1 MPRKAKCSK
10 KRPSRGISNLV
21 PLASSQGHSA
31 PVEPSLQPS
40 TTAQPC
46 APMITIIP
54 PSVPTAQNM
63 VSTSDPPSHTIPHK
77 AKRSNKRVC
86 RGISN
91 LVPHA
96 SSQGHSAPVEP
107 PLKPSKVA
115 RPRVPIITFIPPSI
129 PTAQNLVS
137 ASDPPLQRPRKAKL
151 SQGRASLSISNLM
164 PYTSSHGHSTH
175 VEPPPLRSSQVAHS
189 CAPTTVVPPSIAT
202 TQNMVS
208 SSDPPFH
215 TMPHKAKHSKKRG
228 SDGISNLMPHVSSQ
242 GHSIHVEPPL
252 PSIPTAQ
259 NLVSASHPPLRKMSR
274 KAKFSR
280 ERASLGISNLMP
292 FTSSHGH
299 STHVEPPL
307 QPSQVAQSCA
317 PTITLVPPSIA
328 TTQNMVSPSDP
339 LLHKVPHKAKHSK
352 KRGSHDISNLMPHA
366 SSQGHS
372 RYVEPPLQPSE
383 LAQFHAPTLSHIPSS
398 IPIALD
404 PLSRSVPPQNVFSG
418 ILNLIH
424 QAAYQGY
431 SLLEELPQPPSNLAQ
446 PCAPTIT
453 DIPPSI
459 PTVQDLV
466 SPSNLPKVMPR
477 KAKHSKKRVSRSLS
491 NLMPRASSQGHCIPM
506 ELPLQPSE
514 LAQPC
519 APPVVLDPSSIPVIQ
534 DPVSSSDPSSIPV
547 NQDPA
552 SPSDPSSIPANQD
565 LASPSDP
572 SSIRANQ
579 DPVSPS
585 DPSASPVTEDL
596 SLHTIVPPSTVTH
609 QPLAPYFRHCR
620 GREWAVQAI
629 DQHGN
634 TKEIQVTKADVFLMP
649 PGQHI
654 VVPFDGQ
661 LRAYGDA
668 ATLLSGAC
676 GRIVTDSKNVPIN
689 FESWTKVPKSYKDN
703 CFNILKTLFHF
714 QASESTARRYCLL
727 TMSRKYRNGKHK
739 LWTSAFDPSLSR
751 EQLIAKVPYGIP
763 EDQWLSFI
771 DNHLKPEYQE
781 LCRKNAVVRQKQTV
795 PHTGGAKLLSRK
807 QHEMEVELGRPISR
821 VELYIATRKKKD
833 GSFVNEEARSI
844 GEKMTQ
850 EISECANP
858 TEISTNDA
866 LAKVLGR
873 DHCGRVRCLGLGG
886 LHSVAFQSTEKFSG
900 TGRNLS
906 NSNSVESSQLKEE
919 VTSLKTKLA
928 ASEENVKTL
937 QNIMLTYIQMKE
949 GHIPKELGALFD
961 TNVADEN
968 SGEDMST
975 SESGSS
981 LDSNRH

>member
-137 ASDPPLQRPRKAKL
+137 ASD
-151 SQGRASLSISNLM
+151 
-164 PYTSSHGHSTH
+164 
-175 VEPPPLRSSQVAHS
+175 
-189 CAPTTVVPPSIAT
+189 
-202 TQNMVS
+202 
-208 SSDPPFH
+208 
-215 TMPHKAKHSKKRG
+215 
-228 SDGISNLMPHVSSQ
+228 
-242 GHSIHVEPPL
+242 
-252 PSIPTAQ
+252 
-259 NLVSASHPPLRKMSR
+259 PPLRKMSR

-466 SPSNLPKVMPR
+466 SPSNLPKGLMPR

>member
-1 MPRKAKCSK
+1 
-10 KRPSRGISNLV
+10 
-21 PLASSQGHSA
+21 
-31 PVEPSLQPS
+31 
-40 TTAQPC
+40 
-46 APMITIIP
+46 
-54 PSVPTAQNM
+54 
-63 VSTSDPPSHTIPHK
+63 
-77 AKRSNKRVC
+77 
-86 RGISN
+86 
-91 LVPHA
+91 
-96 SSQGHSAPVEP
+96 
-107 PLKPSKVA
+107 
-115 RPRVPIITFIPPSI
+115 
-129 PTAQNLVS
+129 
-137 ASDPPLQRPRKAKL
+137 
-151 SQGRASLSISNLM
+151 
-164 PYTSSHGHSTH
+164 
-175 VEPPPLRSSQVAHS
+175 
-189 CAPTTVVPPSIAT
+189 
-202 TQNMVS
+202 
-208 SSDPPFH
+208 
-215 TMPHKAKHSKKRG
+215 
-228 SDGISNLMPHVSSQ
+228 
-242 GHSIHVEPPL
+242 
-252 PSIPTAQ
+252 
-259 NLVSASHPPLRKMSR
+259 
-274 KAKFSR
+274 
-280 ERASLGISNLMP
+280 
-292 FTSSHGH
+292 
-299 STHVEPPL
+299 
-307 QPSQVAQSCA
+307 
-317 PTITLVPPSIA
+317 
-328 TTQNMVSPSDP
+328 
-339 LLHKVPHKAKHSK
+339 
-352 KRGSHDISNLMPHA
+352 
-366 SSQGHS
+366 
-372 RYVEPPLQPSE
+372 
-383 LAQFHAPTLSHIPSS
+383 
-398 IPIALD
+398 
-404 PLSRSVPPQNVFSG
+404 
-418 ILNLIH
+418 
-424 QAAYQGY
+424 
-431 SLLEELPQPPSNLAQ
+431 
-446 PCAPTIT
+446 
-453 DIPPSI
+453 
-459 PTVQDLV
+459 
-466 SPSNLPKVMPR
+466 MPR

-961 TNVADEN
+961 TNVAVIIFILSVEPN
-968 SGEDMST
+968 NVTNT
-975 SESGSS
+975 S
-981 LDSNRH
+981 

>member
-137 ASDPPLQRPRKAKL
+137 ASDPPLRKRPRKAKL

-259 NLVSASHPPLRKMSR
+259 NLVSASHPPLRK
-274 KAKFSR
+274 
-280 ERASLGISNLMP
+280 
-292 FTSSHGH
+292 
-299 STHVEPPL
+299 
-307 QPSQVAQSCA
+307 
-317 PTITLVPPSIA
+317 
-328 TTQNMVSPSDP
+328 
-339 LLHKVPHKAKHSK
+339 VPHKAKHSK

-404 PLSRSVPPQNVFSG
+404 PLSRLPPQNVFSG

>member
-137 ASDPPLQRPRKAKL
+137 ASD
-151 SQGRASLSISNLM
+151 
-164 PYTSSHGHSTH
+164 
-175 VEPPPLRSSQVAHS
+175 
-189 CAPTTVVPPSIAT
+189 
-202 TQNMVS
+202 
-208 SSDPPFH
+208 
-215 TMPHKAKHSKKRG
+215 
-228 SDGISNLMPHVSSQ
+228 
-242 GHSIHVEPPL
+242 
-252 PSIPTAQ
+252 
-259 NLVSASHPPLRKMSR
+259 PPLRKMSR

-466 SPSNLPKVMPR
+466 SPSNLPKGLMPR

-654 VVPFDGQ
+654 VVSFDGQ

>member
-137 ASDPPLQRPRKAKL
+137 ASDPPLRKRPRKAKL

-208 SSDPPFH
+208 SSDPPF
-215 TMPHKAKHSKKRG
+215 
-228 SDGISNLMPHVSSQ
+228 
-242 GHSIHVEPPL
+242 
-252 PSIPTAQ
+252 
-259 NLVSASHPPLRKMSR
+259 
-274 KAKFSR
+274 
-280 ERASLGISNLMP
+280 
-292 FTSSHGH
+292 
-299 STHVEPPL
+299 
-307 QPSQVAQSCA
+307 
-317 PTITLVPPSIA
+317 
-328 TTQNMVSPSDP
+328 
-339 LLHKVPHKAKHSK
+339 HKVPHKAKHSK